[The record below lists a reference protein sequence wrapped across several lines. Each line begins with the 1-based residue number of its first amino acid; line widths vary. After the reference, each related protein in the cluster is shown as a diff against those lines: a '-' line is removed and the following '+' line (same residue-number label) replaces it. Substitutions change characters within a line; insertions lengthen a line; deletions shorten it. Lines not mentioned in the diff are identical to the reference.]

1 MVEGSGSASRGNGR
15 GGGRGN
21 ASGRGGRGKSG
32 RGGSFGGSLSKSHN
46 TNVHSTSNEKG
57 KGRSGNGKQE
67 SSSYINEKDVQPE
80 NQSTSSVQESGMAML
95 NSTPALEGEICFICA
110 EPVKLYSV
118 PPCNHKTCHICAI
131 RLRVLYK
138 KQECTFCKAPSD
150 TLIFTSKTDKDYLSF
165 SAEEIPFKDER
176 LNIHFETEQN
186 RDETLVLLHFNCPD
200 VTCEYAGASWTDLKS
215 HVRTEHGKLFC
226 DLCVRNSKIFVHE
239 HSLFSSGDLTQH
251 IREEHKHCEFC
262 KSNFYSDDE
271 LYVHMRDR
279 HEQCF
284 ICKRN
289 EDTRDEYHRDY
300 AALEK
305 HFRHKHFLCDSKQCL
320 EQKFVV
326 FESELDFKAH
336 QVAEHG
342 TELSSREKRDA
353 LRVTANFHYDPNN
366 TQSRPTG
373 STNQNARGRGR
384 EEGGASEVNHAN
396 RDPLGVSALASR
408 SHVPGTGGPAN
419 HQSRRAF
426 GSGLTS
432 SSKIQED
439 EQASI
444 AKAAAEERS
453 RQTQAYFG
461 KVAEIVNHSDV
472 KMHSIRTNI
481 KTFQAAEMSA
491 KDLIDSIRGIIS
503 DRNNL
508 ATTIRG
514 LVDILEQGDQKQDIL
529 DAWTAVQVEQTHFPS
544 LGGNVQADSSQGMNA
559 NLSTITRGQVRTIK
573 NNSTATNRGVW
584 ANVERAAA
592 SGGSVYRNAARS
604 TPTVN
609 RSNQFPS
616 LGPSKTPVVGSAV
629 YAARAN
635 ARGPSATP
643 WSGTSASSNSRPLPV
658 STTSSGAPSPS
669 IRPYSIDTSK
679 NTQRNNQTSIR
690 ANSSAF
696 PSLPVNAEAAQLA
709 AQKRQL
715 FANKRSA
722 GNSGTSTPGAEPWL
736 RSNVG
741 RIDASGAATP
751 DLDTDTLH
759 ERLSNAA
766 QIGGGN
772 GAAIGNG
779 STASGGGGSSKKGKQ
794 QKKVLVSMG
803 GVHRG

>member
-1 MVEGSGSASRGNGR
+1 MVESNSSGSRGRG

-21 ASGRGGRGKSG
+21 ASNRGGRGRGG
-32 RGGSFGGSLSKSHN
+32 RGGSFGGSLSKNQNANS
-46 TNVHSTSNEKG
+46 SNLSQEKG
-57 KGRSGNGKQE
+57 KGKAGNKKHDHPYTSTADQASQP
-67 SSSYINEKDVQPE
+67 SSSI
-80 NQSTSSVQESGMAML
+80 QESGMAML
-95 NSTPALEGEICFICA
+95 NSTPALEGETCFICA

-138 KQECTFCKAPSD
+138 KHDCTFCKAPSD
-150 TLIFTSKTDKDYLSF
+150 TLIFTSKTEKDYLSF
-165 SAEEIPFKDER
+165 NAEEIPFKDER
-176 LNIHFETEQN
+176 LNIYFESEQN

-200 VTCEYAGASWTDLKS
+200 ISCEYAGASWQDLKT
-215 HVRTEHGKLFC
+215 HVRSEHGKLFC
-226 DLCVRNSKIFVHE
+226 DLCVKNKKIFVHE
-239 HSLFSSGDLTQH
+239 HSLFSSGELTQH
-251 IREEHKHCEFC
+251 IRDEHKHCEFC
-262 KSNFYSDDE
+262 KLNFYSDDE

-289 EDTRDEYHRDY
+289 EETRDEYQRDY
-300 AALEK
+300 NALEK
-305 HFRHKHFLCDSKQCL
+305 HFRQKHFLCESKQCL

-366 TQSRPTG
+366 VQPRQSG
-373 STNQNARGRGR
+373 SAGQSSRGRGR
-384 EEGGASEVNHAN
+384 EENETSNAN
-396 RDPLGVSALASR
+396 RDPLGVSVLASR
-408 SHVPGTGGPAN
+408 AHVPGTGGPAN

-439 EQASI
+439 EQAS
-444 AKAAAEERS
+444 ALRAAAEERT

-461 KVAEIVNHSDV
+461 KIAELVNHSDV

-481 KTFQAAEMSA
+481 KTFQAGEMSA
-491 KDLIDSIRGIIS
+491 KDLIDSIRSIIS
-503 DRNNL
+503 DRDSL

-514 LVDILEQGDQKQDIL
+514 LVDVLEQSDQKQDIL

-544 LGGNVQADSSQGMNA
+544 LGGGRPQPSSSQGMNA

-573 NNSTATNRGVW
+573 NNSTAANRGVW
-584 ANVERAAA
+584 ANVEAAAA

-604 TPTVN
+604 TPSTS
-609 RSNQFPS
+609 RSSHFPS

-635 ARGPSATP
+635 ARGSSATP
-643 WSGTSASSNSRPLPV
+643 WSGSSASSAPRPAPV
-658 STTSSGAPSPS
+658 GFATTSAAPSPS
-669 IRPYSIDTSK
+669 VKPYSIDASK
-679 NTQRNNQTSIR
+679 NTQKANQTSIR

-722 GNSGTSTPGAEPWL
+722 GNSGAATPGSEAWL

-741 RIDASGAATP
+741 RIDASGALTP
-751 DLDTDTLH
+751 ELDTYTLH
-759 ERLSNAA
+759 ERLSDAA
-766 QIGGGN
+766 QIGGN
-772 GAAIGNG
+772 GYGSTTAANG
-779 STASGGGGSSKKGKQ
+779 SSGGGKKGKQ

>member
-1 MVEGSGSASRGNGR
+1 MADNTSR
-15 GGGRGN
+15 GGGRGRGN
-21 ASGRGGRGKSG
+21 ASNRGGRGRGG
-32 RGGSFGGSLSKSHN
+32 RGGSFGGSLSKSQN
-46 TNVHSTSNEKG
+46 ANSAASSSQDKG
-57 KGRSGNGKQE
+57 KGKGGNRKQKE
-67 SSSYINEKDVQPE
+67 NEQNADQTSQPSS
-80 NQSTSSVQESGMAML
+80 SSVQESGMAML
-95 NSTPALEGEICFICA
+95 NSTPALEGETCFICA

-118 PPCNHKTCHICAI
+118 PPCNHNTCHICAI
-131 RLRVLYK
+131 RLKVLYK

-150 TLIFTSKTDKDYLSF
+150 TLIFTSKSDKEYLSF
-165 SAEEIPFKDER
+165 NAEEIPFKDER
-176 LNIHFETEQN
+176 LNIYFETEQN

-200 VTCEYAGASWTDLKS
+200 ISCEYAGASWSDLKT
-215 HVRTEHGKLFC
+215 HVRSDHGKLFC
-226 DLCVRNSKIFVHE
+226 DLCVRNKKIFVHE
-239 HSLFSSGDLTQH
+239 HSLLSSGELTQH
-251 IREEHKHCEFC
+251 IRDEHKHCEFC
-262 KSNFYSDDE
+262 KRNFYSDDE
-271 LYVHMRDR
+271 LYVHMRDH

-300 AALEK
+300 TALEK
-305 HFRHKHFLCDSKQCL
+305 HFRQRHFLCDSKQCL

-342 TELSSREKRDA
+342 AELSSREKRDA
-353 LRVTANFHYDPNN
+353 LRVTANFQSSNN
-366 TQSRPTG
+366 SQSRSSASTG
-373 STNQNARGRGR
+373 QSSRGRGR
-384 EEGGASEVNHAN
+384 EEAAASEANNAN
-396 RDPLGVSALASR
+396 RDPLGVSVLASR
-408 SHVPGTGGPAN
+408 THVPGIGGPAN

-426 GSGLTS
+426 GSVLTS

-439 EQASI
+439 EQA
-444 AKAAAEERS
+444 AAARAAAEERT
-453 RQTQAYFG
+453 RQMQAYFG
-461 KVAEIVNHSDV
+461 KVAELVNHSDV

-481 KTFQAAEMSA
+481 KTFQAGEMSA
-491 KDLIDSIRGIIS
+491 KDLIDSIRSIIT
-503 DRNNL
+503 DRDNL
-508 ATTIRG
+508 STTVRG
-514 LVDILEQGDQKQDIL
+514 LVDILEQSDQKQDVL
-529 DAWTAVQVEQTHFPS
+529 DAWAAVQVEQTHFPS
-544 LGGNVQADSSQGMNA
+544 LGGGHPQAGTSQGMNA

-573 NNSTATNRGVW
+573 NNSTAANRGVW

-604 TPTVN
+604 TPVAS
-609 RSNQFPS
+609 RSSHFPS

-643 WSGTSASSNSRPLPV
+643 WSGSSASSGPKPAPV
-658 STTSSGAPSPS
+658 SFASTGAAPSPS
-669 IRPYSIDTSK
+669 RKPYSIDAS
-679 NTQRNNQTSIR
+679 RNAQQSNQTSIR

-696 PSLPVNAEAAQLA
+696 PSLPHNAEAAQLA

-722 GNSGTSTPGAEPWL
+722 GNSGAATPGSEPWL

-751 DLDTDTLH
+751 ELDTDFLH

-766 QIGGGN
+766 QIGN
-772 GAAIGNG
+772 GYGSAAANG
-779 STASGGGGSSKKGKQ
+779 SGSAGGGSGGGKKGKQ